1 MESTDLSY
9 NLAGREFKL
18 SVSKIHT
25 QASGYI
31 IASLGDTVIMANA
44 SISSEAKEGTDFFP
58 MTVDYEENMYAAGK
72 IKGSK
77 FIKREGRP
85 SDNAILTSRL
95 IDRPIRPLFP
105 KGTINEV
112 QLVCSALS
120 ADLQVDPGTTAIN
133 AASAA
138 LMISGA
144 PFEGPVGAVR
154 MGYIEDSKGKMQI
167 VVNPTYEQCDKGKL
181 NLVVAGTLDAI
192 TMVEAAVSEVS
203 EEVILE
209 ALEMAHKEIKKLC
222 QLQKDFAEKY
232 KETHE
237 VKSIEAILR
246 LPSEEAVKAV
256 EAVLT
261 DKMLDGI
268 KGVLKKEVKE
278 RLHEVEDIVLEKYKD
293 KIVKHAD
300 DKSEGTFTEA
310 ELKEIILSKF
320 EKRMRHNI
328 LTKGERIDGRT
339 PDDIR
344 PLSSEVG
351 VLPRTHGTGLFNR
364 GETQVLTITTLG
376 GPSDA
381 QVIDTMNEDSEKHY
395 MHHYHFPAY
404 ATGEIKAS
412 RGPSRREIGHGD
424 LAERALIPVLPEK
437 EQFPYTM
444 WLVSEVT
451 SCNGSSSMASV
462 CGSTLSLMDAG
473 VPIKSPVYGVAMGL
487 VVDKEKFKGGEKDD
501 GS

>member
-1 MESTDLSY
+1 
-9 NLAGREFKL
+9 
-18 SVSKIHT
+18 
-25 QASGYI
+25 
-31 IASLGDTVIMANA
+31 
-44 SISSEAKEGTDFFP
+44 
-58 MTVDYEENMYAAGK
+58 MYAAGK

-328 LTKGERIDGRT
+328 LTKGERIDGRMPT
-339 PDDIR
+339 
-344 PLSSEVG
+344 SE
-351 VLPRTHGTGLFNR
+351 N
-364 GETQVLTITTLG
+364 
-376 GPSDA
+376 
-381 QVIDTMNEDSEKHY
+381 
-395 MHHYHFPAY
+395 
-404 ATGEIKAS
+404 
-412 RGPSRREIGHGD
+412 
-424 LAERALIPVLPEK
+424 
-437 EQFPYTM
+437 
-444 WLVSEVT
+444 
-451 SCNGSSSMASV
+451 
-462 CGSTLSLMDAG
+462 
-473 VPIKSPVYGVAMGL
+473 
-487 VVDKEKFKGGEKDD
+487 
-501 GS
+501 